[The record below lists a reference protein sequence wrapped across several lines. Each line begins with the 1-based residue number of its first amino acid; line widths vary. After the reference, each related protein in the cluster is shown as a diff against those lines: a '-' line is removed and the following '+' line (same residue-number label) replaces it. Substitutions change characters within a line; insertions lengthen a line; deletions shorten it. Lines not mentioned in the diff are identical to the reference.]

1 MKTTHKTLQL
11 VLAAALGAAAL
22 SAQAQSAASGYVQ
35 DSRGAPAKSGAGLCW
50 RAGYWTPAMATAE
63 CDADL
68 APRPAAAPAPAPAVA
83 PAPAPAAAPVAPK
96 KCDFAYTLK
105 NDETFEFNKAALKPG
120 AQTGLDAEV
129 VAKLASCGSVKVIL
143 ITGHSDRLGS
153 HSYNQVLSEKR
164 AEAVKAY
171 LVAKGVASDKIETMG
186 AGKTQPVPGV
196 KCADNLKRKDLIACL
211 APNRRVT
218 IEVQGSAK

>member
-1 MKTTHKTLQL
+1 MKTTPKTLQL
-11 VLAAALGAAAL
+11 VLAAALGALAL
-22 SAQAQSAASGYVQ
+22 SAQAQPAASGYLQ

-50 RAGYWTPAMATAE
+50 RTGYWTPAMATAE

-68 APRPAAAPAPAPAVA
+68 APRPAAAPAPAPVPA
-83 PAPAPAAAPVAPK
+83 PAPAPAAAPAAPK
-96 KCDFAYTLK
+96 KCDFAYTLQ
-105 NDETFEFNKAALKPG
+105 NDGTFEFNKAALKPG
-120 AQTGLDAEV
+120 AQAELDSEV
-129 VAKLASCGSVKVIL
+129 VAKLASCASVKVIL

-153 HSYNQVLSEKR
+153 HSYNQALSEKR

-171 LVAKGVASDKIETMG
+171 LVAKGVAGDKIETMG

-218 IEVQGSAK
+218 IEVQGTAK